1 MEIIKFDFVKGD
13 GFEILYLGGK
23 NDCYDIYGWIFGFI
37 FLRLVR
43 IGISICV
50 CLYFVERFGS

>member
-1 MEIIKFDFVKGD
+1 MKGD

-37 FLRLVR
+37 FLILVR
-43 IGISICV
+43 IGRSICV